1 MNQEQNTETIT
12 LSMENVKELF
22 WELFLFQE
30 QEQVLFGILYPCIDT
45 MNQRLNKLIVSLWF
59 KYFR

>member
-22 WELFLFQE
+22 WELFLFKE
-30 QEQVLFGILYPCIDT
+30 QEQVLFEILYPCIDT
-45 MNQRLNKLIVSLWF
+45 MNQRLNKLTL
-59 KYFR
+59 